1 MFNWIKRL
9 FGFQETLEEVRQEK
23 DRRAQRIVTPSKIT
37 YAGKQ
42 RYIEPSPSARYTN
55 TSAMDEDRRRRLE
68 RDSDTGVGSFV
79 TGFALG
85 SLLNSGSDSPSPSY
99 VDSSPS
105 FDGFSG
111 GASGG
116 GGADSSWDSA
126 PSCDTSSSFDSG
138 SSSFDSGSSCGDFSG
153 GGSSDFGS

>member
-9 FGFQETLEEVRQEK
+9 FRRGKKQESK
-23 DRRAQRIVTPSKIT
+23 QRYVTPSHVSQT
-37 YAGKQ
+37 VTHYGKQ
-42 RYIEPSPSARYTN
+42 RGLQSVHIPHSHVLDEDERRRYT
-55 TSAMDEDRRRRLE
+55 

-85 SLLNSGSDSPSPSY
+85 SLLNSGSDPAPSY

-105 FDGFSG
+105 PSFDSGFSG

-126 PSCDTSSSFDSG
+126 PSCDTSSFDSG
-138 SSSFDSGSSCGDFSG
+138 SSSFDSGSSCSDFSG

>member
-23 DRRAQRIVTPSKIT
+23 DRRARRIVTPST
-37 YAGKQ
+37 VSTVAHYGKQ
-42 RYIEPSPSARYTN
+42 RSTHIPHTHAH
-55 TSAMDEDRRRRLE
+55 ALDEDARRRRQD
-68 RDSDTGVGSFV
+68 DSDTS
-79 TGFALG
+79 GFATGLILG

-99 VDSSPS
+99 TDPSPS

-126 PSCDTSSSFDSG
+126 PSCDTSSFDSG
-138 SSSFDSGSSCGDFSG
+138 SSSFDSGSSCSDFSG